1 MDNRLIQN
9 IVGQLR
15 DIQDRETWLDENF
28 KKKIGE
34 ISDEQ
39 AFERPIPEVH
49 SVAELISH
57 IMEWRINSIRK
68 LNGLKSELTVD
79 SPQNWRTNDELRK
92 TGWEKLQTDFYASQ
106 DELIELIKDKPDD
119 YLNNQSADGF
129 SFKYLIEGLIHHDLY
144 HLGQIGIT
152 VKLLKATAN

>member
-1 MDNRLIQN
+1 MDNSLIQN

-57 IMEWRINSIRK
+57 IMEWRINSIRA
-68 LNGLKSELTVD
+68 LNGLKSDLTVD

-92 TGWEKLQTDFYASQ
+92 TGWEKLKIDFYASQ

-119 YLNNQSADGF
+119 YLNNRSADGF
-129 SFKYLIEGLIHHDLY
+129 SFKY
-144 HLGQIGIT
+144 
-152 VKLLKATAN
+152 

>member
-1 MDNRLIQN
+1 MDNSLIQN

-15 DIQDRETWLDENF
+15 DIQDQETWLDENF